1 MRLPRDF
8 NADQFIKLLLKIGY
22 VPSRQ
27 SGSHIRL
34 TTNIKG
40 QHHVTVPNHDPIKI
54 GTLNSILKDI
64 AEHFHITKEE
74 LLKRLLN

>member
-1 MRLPRDF
+1 MKLPRDF
-8 NADQFIKLLLKIGY
+8 NADQFIKLLAKTGY

-27 SGSHIRL
+27 SGIHIRL

-64 AEHFHITKEE
+64 AEHFQITKEE